1 MTNAISLTAEKV
13 ASAPIPPPADDKV
26 PVPDDTARGQT
37 EALAFI
43 DGLAFTLLR
52 TKGPLATKR
61 VVRGADGKPR
71 IEGYAKAKR
80 FGASIV
86 RFADVRALFAL
97 LQRLD
102 RDPRRFLIRASLLP
116 GLDPREVRRLVKR
129 CGKTGEGPFFA
140 DVPRAWAAFDFDS
153 VPAPVGLDP
162 LAIAECGDWLRGL
175 LPDAFQDAACIVQ
188 ATSGCGLKPGLRYRL
203 WFVLSRPL
211 LGREVEAWCAGV
223 PLDASTLR
231 AVEPIYTARP
241 VFEGVRD
248 PVPVRFHLLEGLE
261 DAVPVPEVMPER
273 ARPGRRRGEGGGTS
287 EALPALGFEDW
298 LGLIGDGEGLEG
310 FRLPV
315 LRAFAAYAGAHG
327 AEGLEAAAE
336 ALKGR
341 VRAAIGAAPKRP
353 DRGDDLDRYRSDAH
367 LDELLDW
374 FAEAERRR
382 AAEALA
388 ALPGRVLDEHDLDA
402 LRQAFRRSR
411 AAREIWAGQRAYP
424 EARVRRFAFAAALAR
439 AGVKDDDVLHK
450 AVIELEDR
458 HGQACPEALAA
469 AVVASALRAEGR
481 A

>member
-1 MTNAISLTAEKV
+1 M
-13 ASAPIPPPADDKV
+13 
-26 PVPDDTARGQT
+26 
-37 EALAFI
+37 
-43 DGLAFTLLR
+43 
-52 TKGPLATKR
+52 
-61 VVRGADGKPR
+61 
-71 IEGYAKAKR
+71 
-80 FGASIV
+80 
-86 RFADVRALFAL
+86 
-97 LQRLD
+97 
-102 RDPRRFLIRASLLP
+102 
-116 GLDPREVRRLVKR
+116 
-129 CGKTGEGPFFA
+129 
-140 DVPRAWAAFDFDS
+140 
-153 VPAPVGLDP
+153 
-162 LAIAECGDWLRGL
+162 
-175 LPDAFQDAACIVQ
+175 
-188 ATSGCGLKPGLRYRL
+188 

-261 DAVPVPEVMPER
+261 DAVPVPDVLPR
-273 ARPGRRRGEGGGTS
+273 RLRPGRRRGEAAG
-287 EALPALGFEDW
+287 EALPALGFEGW

-367 LDELLDW
+367 LDGLLDW

-382 AAEALA
+382 AAEAPA
-388 ALPGRVLDEHDLDA
+388 ALPGRALDAHDLDA
-402 LRQAFRRSR
+402 VRAAFRRSR
-411 AAREIWAGQRAYP
+411 TAREIWAGRRAYP
-424 EARVRRFAFAAALAR
+424 EPRTRRFAFAAALVL
-439 AGVKDDDVLHK
+439 AGVKDGDVLHR

>member
-1 MTNAISLTAEKV
+1 MSSPRHDL
-13 ASAPIPPPADDKV
+13 APAHEQIYAWSM
-26 PVPDDTARGQT
+26 
-37 EALAFI
+37 AL
-43 DGLAFTLLR
+43 TLLR

-61 VVRGADGKPR
+61 VVRGADGKRR
-71 IEGYAKAKR
+71 IEGYAKAER
-80 FGASIV
+80 FGAGAV
-86 RFADVRALFAL
+86 HFRDVRALFAL

-102 RDPRRFLIRASLLP
+102 RDPRRFVIRASLLP

-153 VPAPVGLDP
+153 VPAPAGLDTLDP
-162 LAIAECGDWLRGL
+162 IEAGDWLRGL

-188 ATSGCGLKPGLRYRL
+188 ATSGCGIKPGLRYRL

-261 DAVPVPEVMPER
+261 DAVRVPDVLPQR
-273 ARPGRRRGEGGGTS
+273 VRPGRRRGEGGGTS

-327 AEGLEAAAE
+327 AERLEAAAE

-367 LDELLDW
+367 LDELLAW
-374 FAEAERRR
+374 FAAAERQK

-388 ALPGRVLDEHDLDA
+388 ALPGRALDANDLDA
-402 LRQAFRRSR
+402 VRAAFRRSR
-411 AAREIWAGQRAYP
+411 TARAIWAGQRAYP
-424 EARVRRFAFAAALAR
+424 EPCTRRFAFAAALAR
-439 AGVKDDDVLHK
+439 AGVMDGDVLHK

-458 HGQACPEALAA
+458 YGQACPEALA